1 MTIQLSSVII
11 GRCLSLPEYCRKMAP
26 LPLFPK
32 YQSRESV
39 ILILF
44 YSVAILVILMD
55 QLSKYWIRAHL
66 HVGDTMEV
74 WEGVLNFTHIQ
85 NSGAAF
91 GLFEG
96 YGRLFVPVAIIV
108 AVFSIYMLKK
118 GYINGKLLEIGI
130 ALFAGG
136 AIGNAIDR
144 ILFNQVTDFI
154 HFQFR
159 QGILNLADYALSL
172 GVIII
177 FIDSLIIDAIR
188 KRKATVPK

>member
-1 MTIQLSSVII
+1 M
-11 GRCLSLPEYCRKMAP
+11 
-26 LPLFPK
+26 
-32 YQSRESV
+32 
-39 ILILF
+39 LILF
-44 YSVAILVILMD
+44 YSVTILVIIID
-55 QLSKYWIRAHL
+55 QLSKYWIRAHFQ
-66 HVGDTMEV
+66 VGETVEV

-108 AVFSIYMLKK
+108 AVLCIYMLKK
-118 GYINGKLLEIGI
+118 GYINGKLLEIATG
-130 ALFAGG
+130 LFVGG

-159 QGILNLADYALSL
+159 EGILNLADYALVFGL
-172 GVIII
+172 TLLL
-177 FIDSLIIDAIR
+177 IDSVIMDPIK
-188 KRKATVPK
+188 KRKAKVSK